1 MATKIKAI
9 QAETKN
15 FNQEA
20 NKMKKTIIFGLLA
33 VAAIGM
39 IAVAGGML
47 GQENAGTG
55 LFAITEGLS
64 DHEHDELHDHSV
76 EIEGKDMKLLTV
88 QEVAD
93 LWEIDS
99 EILLSRITIEFD
111 LKESYTVYSVL
122 EDIRAEY
129 AFSPALI
136 KDMAEEIKQPGAQ
149 NE

>member
-1 MATKIKAI
+1 
-9 QAETKN
+9 
-15 FNQEA
+15 
-20 NKMKKTIIFGLLA
+20 MKKATILGLLA
-33 VAAIGM
+33 IMAVGIVAI
-39 IAVAGGML
+39 AGGML

-55 LFAITEGLS
+55 LFVVAGGTL
-64 DHEHDELHDHSV
+64 DHDDELHDHSV

-93 LWEIDS
+93 LWEINS
-99 EILLSRITIEFD
+99 EVLLSRITTEFD
-111 LKESYTVYSVL
+111 LKESYTVHSVL

-136 KDMAEEIKQPGAQ
+136 KDMAEEIKQPEAQ